1 MPGVLKKFL
10 KVVFI
15 SATVIV
21 VMVTALWMSG
31 YGFFSEDSDRNGSIQ
46 TVKSAS
52 VQDVKE
58 NCVIPGGQSIGVK
71 LDVEDVLVVGLEE
84 IETEEGEKINPG
96 LKAGLQIGDII
107 IAIDGIEVH
116 SADDVKSII
125 ENTDK
130 NKVNLKIG
138 RKDELIYID
147 IIPVRSADDGL
158 YKLGLWVKE
167 KTAGI
172 GTLTFYSPTDGTFA
186 ALGHGI
192 TDVETGS
199 VLKVSE
205 GQLLDA
211 RILSLKEG
219 KKGSPGELRGIFYE
233 ADEPL
238 GRLVSNTQN
247 GIFGIAYKQLVNNR
261 FAQPVEVAESSEV
274 EKGPAYIYT
283 TLSNDKVEKFDI
295 EIEKISNDDDS
306 NKNMII
312 HVTDDSLLSASGG
325 IIQGMSGS
333 PIIQN
338 DKLVGAVT
346 HVLVNNPE
354 RGYGIFAE
362 TMLKESRAIL
372 DN

>member
-1 MPGVLKKFL
+1 MPGVLKKCL

-15 SATVIV
+15 AAAAIAAI
-21 VMVTALWMSG
+21 VTALWMSG
-31 YGFFSEDSDRNGSIQ
+31 YGFFADDSVQDGNIE
-46 TVKSAS
+46 TIKSAS
-52 VQDVKE
+52 VQDVKGDY
-58 NCVIPGGQSIGVK
+58 VIPGGQSIGVK
-71 LDVEDVLVVGLEE
+71 LDVEDVLIVGLEE

-96 LKAGLQIGDII
+96 LKAGLQIGDIM

-138 RKDELIYID
+138 RKDELIYVD
-147 IIPVRSADDGL
+147 IIPVKSADDGL

-219 KKGSPGELRGIFYE
+219 RKGSPGELRGIFYE

-238 GRLVSNTQN
+238 GRLVSNTEN

-261 FAQPVEVAESSEV
+261 FSEPVKVAESSEV
-274 EKGPAYIYT
+274 KKGPAYIFT
-283 TLSNDKVEKFDI
+283 TLSDDEVERFDI
-295 EIEKISNDDDS
+295 EIEKISDDSDS

-312 HVTDDSLLSASGG
+312 HVTDESLLSASGG

-333 PIIQN
+333 PIIQD

-362 TMLKESRAIL
+362 TMLEESRSVL
-372 DN
+372 DE